1 MTNKFIICF
10 FILVILGLIVYSG
23 EKYVNFEPQS
33 KLTEEQTLILKN
45 LQKETQ
51 SDVVKPKEIENLDD
65 LIKEY
70 LGLKK
75 QVQYISSESREKIE
89 SVDSLD
95 DLQKE
100 PVDEADYDTYNH
112 KLRLRNISKQIKNDY
127 IIGLLKS
134 KIDFLL
140 GTMENVD
147 NLCKIEK

>member
-10 FILVILGLIVYSG
+10 FILVILALIVYSS
-23 EKYVNFEPQS
+23 EKYTNFEPQS
-33 KLTEEQTLILKN
+33 KITEEQKILLKN
-45 LQKETQ
+45 IQKETQ
-51 SDVVKPKEIENLDD
+51 TDVVKPKEIENLDE

-75 QVQYISSESREKIE
+75 EAKYLSRQSREKIE
-89 SVDSLD
+89 SVDNLD
-95 DLQKE
+95 DLGKE

-112 KLRLRNISKQIKNDY
+112 KLRLRNISKQIRNDY

-134 KIDFLL
+134 KIDFIL